1 MIEVGSV
8 TDHAQAGSGEA
19 FMSAENGPG
28 VILIRQ
34 GTLLPAGL
42 TAESESFLPGWRII
56 SDIDAYELGR
66 KLAQAHWNFFCMVG
80 ETKAIAWG
88 REGQETER
96 RAARRILGKL
106 KENDFNCLEITK
118 VTAKRFLGIPFL
130 SATANVRHIQESMYL
145 ILDKKLSAIRPVAA
159 TPSGEMDRAKQ
170 IDRTEENAKVGAL
183 ISSS

>member
-1 MIEVGSV
+1 
-8 TDHAQAGSGEA
+8 
-19 FMSAENGPG
+19 MSAENGSG
-28 VILIRQ
+28 TILIRQ

-56 SDIDAYELGR
+56 SDIDGYGLGR

-118 VTAKRFLGIPFL
+118 VMAKRFLGIPFL
-130 SATANVRHIQESMYL
+130 SVAANVRHIQESMYL

-159 TPSGEMDRAKQ
+159 SPSGEMDSALQ
-170 IDRTEENAKVGAL
+170 IDRTEGNAKPAGAL